1 MIFRKRNNRITNFS
15 YILANF
21 IVKYCL
27 NNNIDTLVIG
37 LNRDWK
43 QDSNLLKVN
52 NQSFQQI
59 PFSKIIDKIEY
70 KCKLNNIDVII
81 REESYTSK
89 SNCLNYDYIPTYKK
103 EDSKE
108 YKFTGKRIKRGLFKT
123 DSNILINSDVN
134 GAVNILRKE
143 FGNIKIETDNIK
155 YLTNPEV
162 IKELIKTGKNK
173 KYKNRTGI
181 KKVS

>member
-1 MIFRKRNNRITNFS
+1 M
-15 YILANF
+15 
-21 IVKYCL
+21 KYCL

-37 LNRDWK
+37 LNKDWK
-43 QDSNLLKVN
+43 QDSNLFKIN

-143 FGNIKIETDNIK
+143 FGNVKIETDNIK
-155 YLTNPEV
+155 YLTNPKV
-162 IKELIKTGKNK
+162 VKELIKTGKDK
-173 KYKNRTGI
+173 KYKNRIGIKKTEKI

>member
-1 MIFRKRNNRITNFS
+1 M
-15 YILANF
+15 
-21 IVKYCL
+21 
-27 NNNIDTLVIG
+27 NNI
-37 LNRDWK
+37 
-43 QDSNLLKVN
+43 
-52 NQSFQQI
+52 
-59 PFSKIIDKIEY
+59 E
-70 KCKLNNIDVII
+70 VII

-103 EDSKE
+103 EDNKE

-123 DSNILINSDVN
+123 DSNILINADVN

-143 FGNIKIETDNIK
+143 FKNVKIETDNIK

-162 IKELIKTGKNK
+162 VKELIKTGKNK